1 MQLTERIK
9 QLIDAISYQV
19 YEKET
24 IFRLAMLALLG
35 EESIFLLGKPGIA
48 KSLISRRMKFAIK
61 NGSNFEYLMS
71 KFSTPEEIYG
81 PIDLRHLKE
90 GKYIRVI
97 EGYLPSANIGFLD
110 EIWKA
115 GPSIQNTLLTIIN
128 EKIFRN
134 GGKDIKVPL
143 KLLISASN
151 ELPAEGEGLEALFDR
166 FIIRFIAEGLKDE
179 KNFDQLLDG
188 DSSLDVDIDPEL
200 QISIE
205 ELEAWKKQSRSVK
218 MSRRCLDFIHYFRK
232 KMQLDTNGEAYISDR
247 RWKKIAGLIKTSAFY
262 NGRAET
268 DIPDLFVIPYC
279 IWDDEEQEKEYTKIF
294 YKAFLEQF
302 GLEWRNEKRNL
313 LNQLDSMNAQ
323 IGQVEAQ
330 YLRLTPYDSPFRG
343 QLKGTYYLINFTD
356 GGSNYQTCFI
366 SAADWNKI
374 NNLPS
379 EAFDIDLHFG
389 PNINKYGGTQ
399 TTKVKA
405 YKSDQILFVKEN
417 KKYLIQ
423 NDNPG
428 EFNNQMVS
436 VAKQVEEIEQKVKE
450 VSAKMFKE
458 YKKYT
463 KMNCVF
469 FEDIYN
475 EKIAEAFDTVTKKKA
490 TISQPEV
497 DAPIE
502 YDAPVDQNF
511 DQPVMMGQAA
521 QPVDDYDSPENGPGA
536 IDLPDFLG

>member
-1 MQLTERIK
+1 MDITERIK
-9 QLIDAISYQV
+9 KLIEAISYQV

-61 NGSNFEYLMS
+61 NGTNFEYLMS

-81 PIDLRHLKE
+81 PIDLRLLKD
-90 GKYIRVI
+90 GKYVRVVD
-97 EGYLPSANIGFLD
+97 GYLPASNIGFLD

-166 FIIRFIAEGLKDE
+166 FIIRYIAEGLKEND
-179 KNFDQLLDG
+179 NFEQLLDG
-188 DSSLDVDIDPEL
+188 ESSLDVEVDPRL

-205 ELEAWKKQSRSVK
+205 ELEAWKKQVRQVRISRKS
-218 MSRRCLDFIHYFRK
+218 LDFIHYFRK
-232 KMQLDTNGEAYISDR
+232 KMNAETHGEAYISDR
-247 RWKKIAGLIKTSAFY
+247 RWKKISGLMKTSAFY

-279 IWDDEEQEKEYTKIF
+279 IWDNEEQDEQYTQIF
-294 YKAFLEQF
+294 YSAFLEQF

-313 LNQLDSMNAQ
+313 LNQLDAMNGQ

-330 YLRLTPYDSPFRG
+330 FLRLTPYDSPFKG
-343 QLKGTYYLINFTD
+343 NLKGTYYLINFTD
-356 GGSNYQTCFI
+356 GGDEYRVCFI

-374 NNLPS
+374 SNLPS
-379 EAFDIDLHFG
+379 ESFEIDLHFG
-389 PNINKYGGTQ
+389 PNLNKYVGSQ
-399 TTKVKA
+399 KMQVKA
-405 YKSDQILFVKEN
+405 YKSDQILFVAEN
-417 KKYLIQ
+417 KRYQIQ
-423 NDNPG
+423 NDNPT
-428 EFNNQMVS
+428 EFNNQMVGLS
-436 VAKQVEEIEQKVKE
+436 QQVAEIEKQVKE

-463 KMNCVF
+463 NMNCVF
-469 FEDIYN
+469 FEDIYD
-475 EKIAEAFDTVTKKKA
+475 EKIAEAFDTVSKKKKA
-490 TISQPEV
+490 KN
-497 DAPIE
+497 DAL
-502 YDAPVDQNF
+502 DADAESFNQQEQERN
-511 DQPVMMGQAA
+511 ALA
-521 QPVDDYDSPENGPGA
+521 EA
-536 IDLPDFLG
+536 DLEFGI